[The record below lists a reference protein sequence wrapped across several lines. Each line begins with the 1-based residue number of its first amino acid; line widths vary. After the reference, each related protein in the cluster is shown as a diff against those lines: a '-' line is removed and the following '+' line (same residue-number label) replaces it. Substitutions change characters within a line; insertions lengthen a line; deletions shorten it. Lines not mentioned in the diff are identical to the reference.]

1 MLGFNS
7 YNLLNTNNMFGMS
20 NMYGMDTMFSMGNLF
35 GNCGFGGSIFGGYGF
50 SPFMDCNGY
59 TNYNAMAGYS
69 IGNTLINFAGLA
81 LNSCLGSGSSQAQA
95 ASDLNTDLDSCLE
108 DIEEIL
114 EELGLESSS
123 DTITTASL
131 DIMKTDEVIEAERAL
146 EEATSEV
153 SEKQNAY
160 DTAASK
166 LNSVTEPVATDE
178 RYKNADDI
186 YNNTLYDSDL
196 EQYNDLK
203 KAVDDANTALKAAQD
218 TKTTAEAKVE
228 EAREAQKELI
238 EELKELIKE
247 RDEIK
252 REINGQIL
260 DDADGSKARHRN
272 TELNINNF
280 TSTDGSSRTITNVTR
295 KDIAQLIYLF
305 RTGTNDDKQKCKTA
319 MENIDK
325 RAFDQVASN
334 DQANARKIILDWS
347 AQNSNV

>member
-20 NMYGMDTMFSMGNLF
+20 NMYGMDTMFSMGNMF
-35 GNCGFGGSIFGGYGF
+35 GNCGFGGSVFGMGYGS

-114 EELGLESSS
+114 EELGLSGEADTVTASVIQENFKTEDLKEAEKQKSELEAQMRRDFANESSP
-123 DTITTASL
+123 
-131 DIMKTDEVIEAERAL
+131 
-146 EEATSEV
+146 TS
-153 SEKQNAY
+153 S
-160 DTAASK
+160 
-166 LNSVTEPVATDE
+166 
-178 RYKNADDI
+178 
-186 YNNTLYDSDL
+186 
-196 EQYNDLK
+196 
-203 KAVDDANTALKAAQD
+203 DANYSTWEDNRKALQADIDAAE
-218 TKTTAEAKVE
+218 KKVT

-252 REINGQIL
+252 REINETIL
-260 DDADGSKARHRN
+260 DNADGSKPKHRN
-272 TELNINNF
+272 TGLDLDKFNLPEG
-280 TSTDGSSRTITNVTR
+280 STDKITDVT
-295 KDIAQLIYLF
+295 KQDIAQLIYLF
-305 RTGTNDDKQKCKTA
+305 RNAGTDNDRRTYQKA
-319 MENIDK
+319 ILNIADS
-325 RAFDQVASN
+325 AFLGVASN
-334 DQANARKIILDWS
+334 DQAKAREIIRNWS